1 MRCVLLAAAILHIAL
16 GGAALACGADQKGNT
31 IFEDTFADDS
41 GGWDLQMARIQPPN
55 LIFSLGER
63 GKQALNLTFNATD
76 GDYCVDV
83 LLPADTSAYAGLIF
97 WASDFLNLYFFRIGS
112 SGNAGLWRLVNNQ
125 WANVFKVEDAPVEP
139 TNVNHLRVMV
149 EDGLITM
156 FVNGKEIRKVR
167 AQTPPGLLRFGLRA
181 EPGKAM
187 SGTFDVKFQNF
198 KVTSGG

>member
-16 GGAALACGADQKGNT
+16 GGVALACGADQKGNT

-97 WASDFLNLYFFRIGS
+97 GRQIF
-112 SGNAGLWRLVNNQ
+112 
-125 WANVFKVEDAPVEP
+125 
-139 TNVNHLRVMV
+139 
-149 EDGLITM
+149 
-156 FVNGKEIRKVR
+156 
-167 AQTPPGLLRFGLRA
+167 
-181 EPGKAM
+181 
-187 SGTFDVKFQNF
+187 
-198 KVTSGG
+198 